1 MIRDEELNR
10 LIRYA
15 QGMGLS
21 VRFKPYVK
29 HSRIQATWTCDGT
42 ELVVYV
48 TNQMSKLDKILSLIH
63 ELGHHKAW
71 INNDRQPDPEIEE
84 ALDKSDNDEAK
95 KRDRK
100 RILDME
106 AHDSLYWEDIYKDTN
121 CQFNI
126 DKLHKQREFDIWC
139 YEVYYETGR
148 EAKKMEKRAKLRELR
163 KKYGC

>member
-29 HSRIQATWTCDGT
+29 GCTPAAEWSNDGT
-42 ELVVYV
+42 EIVVY
-48 TNQMSKLDKILSLIH
+48 MKSRCSKIEKILSLIH
-63 ELGHHKAW
+63 ELGHHKAFV
-71 INNDRQPDPEIEE
+71 NANRTVDPKVDEVLGEE
-84 ALDKSDNDEAK
+84 DVK
-95 KRDRK
+95 KRGRK

-106 AHDSLYWEDIYKDTN
+106 VNDASHWEDIYNDTN
-121 CQFNI
+121 CKF
-126 DKLHKQREFDIWC
+126 DLKKLYKQREFDIWC

-148 EAKKMEKRAKLRELR
+148 DATSQERKAKMGELR
-163 KKYGC
+163 KKWNC

>member
-29 HSRIQATWTCDGT
+29 NSKTAAEWLCDGT
-42 ELVVYV
+42 EVTIYV
-48 TNQMSKLDKILSLIH
+48 TTRCSKIDKILSLIH

-71 INNDRQPDPEIEE
+71 IENARQVDPKVEE
-84 ALDKSDNDEAK
+84 AINSEDEKKSY
-95 KRDRK
+95 RK

-106 AHDSLYWEDIYKDTN
+106 IQDSEHWEQIYRDTN
-121 CQFNI
+121 CRFDI
-126 DKLHKQREFDIWC
+126 EKLHKQREFDIWT
-139 YEVYYETGR
+139 YQFYYETAR
-148 EAKKMEKRAKLRELR
+148 DARKAEKKKKWAELKR
-163 KKYGC
+163 KYGF